1 MRNLQCE
8 GLDWNYYL
16 GAHQASDCVSDHTVI
31 NTDTLVY
38 IWHFCEKNWL
48 YWTTKSFQKS
58 SKIWT
63 FCDWVSIYRV
73 HLYYSSPSTDFT
85 NPCILTLLCLLPCFH
100 SLNAHRPLLHRGF
113 STCDS
118 VNMSLL
124 ILNHFWENNI
134 HLFSSFDDVY
144 SLSVPKYIWFL
155 QNDLTHCCG

>member
-63 FCDWVSIYRV
+63 FCDWVSIYRG

-100 SLNAHRPLLHRGF
+100 SLNAHQPLLHRGF

-118 VNMSLL
+118 V
-124 ILNHFWENNI
+124 HFWSWTTFGRIIYIYLAHLMMNI
-134 HLFSSFDDVY
+134 VCLF
-144 SLSVPKYIWFL
+144 
-155 QNDLTHCCG
+155 QNTYDFYKMT